1 MDKLRR
7 DATVHVVQSKN
18 ILSNKQLDFTKGS
31 ANTLHLL
38 TGLVEW
44 TEILKGMIGRCSLR

>member
-18 ILSNKQLDFTKGS
+18 ILSNKQLGFTKGS